1 MLFVFSY
8 GGSGTIELILEN
20 CANKDSII
28 KLMRNVDVSSITL
41 KKYLFCLIDY
51 SLISY
56 EGKDGIVVREQ
67 SLELLFMI
75 NNGMKNHYNHNIMN

>member
-56 EGKDGIVVREQ
+56 E
-67 SLELLFMI
+67 
-75 NNGMKNHYNHNIMN
+75 